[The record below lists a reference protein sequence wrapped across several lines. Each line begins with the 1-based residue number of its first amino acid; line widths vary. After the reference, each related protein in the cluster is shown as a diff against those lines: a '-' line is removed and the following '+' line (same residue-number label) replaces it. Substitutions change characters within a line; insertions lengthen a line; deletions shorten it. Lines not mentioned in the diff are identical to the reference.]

1 MRYLW
6 IIAGIMIVLG
16 LLLALG
22 SVTAGI
28 GPIALVCGV
37 LLVWSGIV
45 KVIVLRVWQKTLH
58 APTQTRQ
65 GPAAAAHRLFP
76 RG

>member
-6 IIAGIMIVLG
+6 IIAIFMIGLG
-16 LLLALG
+16 SLLALG
-22 SVTAGI
+22 SAAAGI

-45 KVIVLRVWQKTLH
+45 KVIVLRVWQKTLP
-58 APTQTRQ
+58 APTQTRP
-65 GPAAAAHRLFP
+65 GPAASHRLFP
-76 RG
+76 GG

>member
-37 LLVWSGIV
+37 LLLWSGIV
-45 KVIVLRVWQKTLH
+45 KVIVLRVWQKTLQ
-58 APTQTRQ
+58 APTQIRQ